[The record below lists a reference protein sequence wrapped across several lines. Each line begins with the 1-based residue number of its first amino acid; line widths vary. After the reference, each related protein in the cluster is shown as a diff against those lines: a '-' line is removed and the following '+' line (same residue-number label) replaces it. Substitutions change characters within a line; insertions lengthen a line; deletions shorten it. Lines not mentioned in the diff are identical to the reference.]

1 MKNKETLLAIIFGL
15 ITILAWVFPA
25 IEIKIKILIL
35 ILAFLS
41 VGLIYFKEKLSYF
54 FRKNWQ
60 EILSSVLIL
69 IFLII
74 FYTAFFELLLPA
86 SIIILIGITISLLIT
101 FKYKQAQVFKFKN
114 LVRKV
119 LFYEPWKLNHW
130 QSNCAKIENE
140 TMIFEGLTAPKGS
153 DGSHIDL
160 NNILEIGNTYEI
172 VCNAKSVQNTSGLFQ
187 LWCHDNT
194 GEKIHGS
201 NTSTPYK
208 TPSSKGDVIRLLFRA
223 DYNNNIRIHLQY
235 TPGSGRI
242 IISDVRIYKFGY

>member
-15 ITILAWVFPA
+15 ITILAWIFPA

-54 FRKNWQ
+54 FRNNWQ
-60 EILSSVLIL
+60 EILSFVLIL

-86 SIIILIGITISLLIT
+86 SIIILTGITISLLIA
-101 FKYKQAQVFKFKN
+101 FKYKQAQVFKYKN
-114 LVRKV
+114 LIKEV
-119 LFYEPWKLNHW
+119 FFSEPWKLNHW
-130 QSNCAKIENE
+130 HGNCAKIVKD
-140 TMIFEGLTAPKGS
+140 TMIFEGTSTPKGS

-160 NNILEIGNTYEI
+160 INILEIGNTYEI
-172 VCNAKSVQNTSGLFQ
+172 VCNAKSIQNTTGLFQ

-201 NTSTPYK
+201 NTATPYK
-208 TPSSKGDVIRLLFRA
+208 TPSLKGDVVKLLFRA
-223 DYNNNIRIHLQY
+223 DYNTNIRIHLQY
-235 TPGSGRI
+235 TPGNGQI
-242 IISDVRIYKFGY
+242 IISDVRIYKFG